1 MNKKWFWFLIVLGA
15 VVFVGGPLFVQYNHW
30 PQGTKGHGDWLSFW
44 GSYLGVVPS
53 GIIAALVAG
62 TQIKES
68 NKQNHE
74 NAMQSLKVMNNT
86 KLLNYYYDI
95 KSSLAKSKVLFDEI
109 DNSWKIHDLYYY
121 LYSPQRRSFE
131 VLNLETLLQ
140 ENNMLHLNV
149 NTVNVNNDL
158 KGLSET
164 LMEYSGNL
172 IIVERMIKLYAASI
186 DEERNILENEVDEE
200 AKNLYAV
207 YVKQSTHEK
216 IMEQL
221 SKMINLT
228 DEKIKELSA

>member
-62 TQIKES
+62 AQIKES

-95 KSSLAKSKVLFDEI
+95 KSSLAKSFIILKEIENIRDIGALYKFLCLQQRQAFD
-109 DNSWKIHDLYYY
+109 
-121 LYSPQRRSFE
+121 
-131 VLNLETLLQ
+131 VVNLQTLLK
-140 ENNMLHLNV
+140 ENNVLHLNV
-149 NTVNVNNDL
+149 NTVHVNNDL
-158 KGLSET
+158 KELSET
-164 LMEYSGNL
+164 LMEYTGNL
-172 IIVERMIKLYAASI
+172 ILVERMIKLYAASI
-186 DEERNILENEVDEE
+186 DEERNMLENKVDE
-200 AKNLYAV
+200 AVLNMYAD
-207 YVKQSTHEK
+207 YVSQSTHKK